1 MQKVKVENT
10 KFCVSLQLFIL
21 WALLFVV
28 ESGRGDL
35 WRASAQSPCP
45 KPLQDLHWTNFV
57 MTAADSSEKGRDLS
71 PQTAEN
77 QNKCHPAHS
86 LHKSQR
92 KTVFFCNLIWK
103 MMIMHQWRGG
113 AACSAASIMTGS
125 ADWLLWS
132 ADWTQSNAEPQEWG
146 GGGGNGQSPS
156 LGTSQSDRGT
166 W

>member
-35 WRASAQSPCP
+35 WRASAQSPRP

-113 AACSAASIMTGS
+113 GSLLCSLYY
-125 ADWLLWS
+125 DWLCRLAPLIRWL
-132 ADWTQSNAEPQEWG
+132 DAEQCGAAGMG
-146 GGGGNGQSPS
+146 GGGG
-156 LGTSQSDRGT
+156 
-166 W
+166 